1 MASHSVLTLTSRR
14 KSGVHAEIARAYDS
28 AGVHY
33 LTYADGPGRDLF
45 DFGGR
50 YSYGDRR
57 IWTAIEARLVALAE
71 AGCETLRVL
80 DVGCGPGT
88 WLRRVVARAWA
99 LGIPQIEARGFDIS
113 GEQIAIARMR
123 ANDLRDY
130 AGLRLR
136 FETADMTD
144 PLPEATG
151 SVDLCLC
158 LNGVLNHVEMEH
170 QPAVSAELARVTRG
184 ALLVSVRTVG
194 SQPSI
199 FVDHVERA
207 ITFRQ
212 DHRTNRLAIDLAD
225 GQHIEFSS
233 HLFAAHELDMLFAPH
248 IGITRLCGLDLFH
261 SRFAPDPRWNPEEGA
276 EADPFHADLEK
287 LEHAYS
293 TDPHFIDH
301 ATHLLMLAEPHSAAE
316 R

>member
-1 MASHSVLTLTSRR
+1 MASRSVLSLNSRR
-14 KSGVHAEIARAYDS
+14 TPGTHDEIARAYDS

-80 DVGCGPGT
+80 DIGCGPGT
-88 WLRRVVARAWA
+88 WLRRVVVRAWA
-99 LGIPQIEARGFDIS
+99 LGIPHIEARGFDIS

-123 ANDLRDY
+123 ANDLRDH
-130 AGLRLR
+130 AGVRLR
-136 FETADMTD
+136 FETADMTHK
-144 PLPEATG
+144 LPEATG

-158 LNGVLNHVEMEH
+158 LNGVLNHVEMER
-170 QPAVSAELARVTRG
+170 QASVCAELARVTRG

-207 ITFRQ
+207 TAFRQ
-212 DHRTNRLAIDLAD
+212 DHHTNRLVIDLSD
-225 GQHIEFSS
+225 GRHIEFSS
-233 HLFAAHELDMLFAPH
+233 HCFAARELEALLAPH

-276 EADPFHADLEK
+276 ESDDFHADLER
-287 LEHAYS
+287 LELSYS
-293 TDPHFIDH
+293 SDPRYIDH
-301 ATHLLMLAEPHSAAE
+301 ATHLLMLAEPYGVAE